1 MMYYEKSQPG
11 YTAELIAQRD
21 KDTHNKNYDLTGVRD
36 QLYED
41 FNGICYICG
50 YSNPSNAIE
59 HLRPHRTVD
68 RVKMFDWNNLFYACE
83 HCNGIKSDSY
93 TGLLDC
99 TQIKRIDSKFEF
111 KFDPSKP
118 RRRRAIITDNGS
130 TSPDTCELLQL
141 VFSIET
147 TPKRKMGAQTL
158 ERKLATE
165 LRNFDLFVDA
175 WKKDPTPVNEELIK
189 EQVNNTT
196 DFAAFKRWKVRL
208 DTAKYPTVIQSW
220 FVD

>member
-1 MMYYEKSQPG
+1 
-11 YTAELIAQRD
+11 
-21 KDTHNKNYDLTGVRD
+21 
-36 QLYED
+36 
-41 FNGICYICG
+41 
-50 YSNPSNAIE
+50 
-59 HLRPHRTVD
+59 
-68 RVKMFDWNNLFYACE
+68 
-83 HCNGIKSDSY
+83 
-93 TGLLDC
+93 
-99 TQIKRIDSKFEF
+99 
-111 KFDPSKP
+111 
-118 RRRRAIITDNGS
+118 
-130 TSPDTCELLQL
+130 
-141 VFSIET
+141 
-147 TPKRKMGAQTL
+147 MGAQTL